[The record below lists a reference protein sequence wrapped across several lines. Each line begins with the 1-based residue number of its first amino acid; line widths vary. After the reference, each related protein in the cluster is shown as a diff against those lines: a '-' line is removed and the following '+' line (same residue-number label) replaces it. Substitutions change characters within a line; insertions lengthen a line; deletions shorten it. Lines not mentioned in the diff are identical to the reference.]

1 MDTSD
6 SINLTPAQL
15 EVGLINDTIDQSAL
29 NKLLTNNI
37 HENENIDALV
47 QFFQHYIPG
56 NRTMN
61 EFIERIRHYNSA
73 QICGLV
79 WNANVIA
86 YRCKTCSISPCM
98 SICAQCFQN
107 GNHEGHNFN
116 MFKSQAGGACDC
128 GDATQSLI
136 GESLAETSEIPSRL
150 VHISVQLFSSNI
162 IAEYA
167 MKECHLI
174 EVILSCIWHM
184 FVPSVDHD
192 KPDDDDDDEN
202 ILKTHPLAL
211 TNDANTGMVVDVE
224 HRLIVK
230 NVYWP
235 LLSDF
240 VNILSQEK
248 IAFAILENKRYLILW
263 LRFLT
268 LFQGMNVNERV
279 LTQHVEYEPQAYMY
293 AFTIELEISAAA
305 MWCFV
310 GHLKPN

>member
-6 SINLTPAQL
+6 SINLTPEQL

-116 MFKSQAGGACDC
+116 MFESQAGGACIRT
-128 GDATQSLI
+128 GDHTFA
-136 GESLAETSEIPSRL
+136 
-150 VHISVQLFSSNI
+150 
-162 IAEYA
+162 
-167 MKECHLI
+167 
-174 EVILSCIWHM
+174 
-184 FVPSVDHD
+184 
-192 KPDDDDDDEN
+192 
-202 ILKTHPLAL
+202 LAL
-211 TNDANTGMVVDVE
+211 AKYLNL
-224 HRLIVK
+224 RL
-230 NVYWP
+230 N
-235 LLSDF
+235 S
-240 VNILSQEK
+240 NG
-248 IAFAILENKRYLILW
+248 
-263 LRFLT
+263 LT
-268 LFQGMNVNERV
+268 I
-279 LTQHVEYEPQAYMY
+279 TQ
-293 AFTIELEISAAA
+293 
-305 MWCFV
+305 
-310 GHLKPN
+310 